1 MKQGAALSFIEPMMA
16 RLVEKLPTGKWIY
29 ELKFDGYRALAFKT
43 GQEVRLVSRNRV
55 GFKYPQ
61 LANALKSLSAQN
73 VIIDGEI
80 AALDQDGRTS
90 FQLLLQRELG
100 WVQGF
105 VEGTVSVQEASGV
118 STTATICAEA
128 SNFAQPRGPVST
140 TVKASS
146 DKSSTRDAKAP
157 RTDS

>member
-1 MKQGAALSFIEPMMA
+1 MKQRAANFIEPMMA

-80 AALDQDGRTS
+80 AALDQDGRSS

-105 VEGTVSVQEASGV
+105 VEGTVSEASGV

-146 DKSSTRDAKAP
+146 AKPSTRDAKAP

>member
-1 MKQGAALSFIEPMMA
+1 MKRRAANFIEPMMA

-80 AALDQDGRTS
+80 AALDQDGRSS

-105 VEGTVSVQEASGV
+105 VEGTVSEASGV

>member
-1 MKQGAALSFIEPMMA
+1 MKQSAANFIEPMMA

-80 AALDQDGRTS
+80 AALDQDGRSS

-100 WVQGF
+100 LVQGF
-105 VEGTVSVQEASGV
+105 VEGTESEASGV

>member
-1 MKQGAALSFIEPMMA
+1 MIKNTNLVNGGAVPNVERTAAIALDRRQFVGGSDA
-16 RLVEKLPTGKWIY
+16 RVIMGKDEK
-29 ELKFDGYRALAFKT
+29 ALH
-43 GQEVRLVSRNRV
+43 RLWREKR
-55 GFKYPQ
+55 
-61 LANALKSLSAQN
+61 
-73 VIIDGEI
+73 GEI
-80 AALDQDGRTS
+80 AALDQDGRSS

>member
-1 MKQGAALSFIEPMMA
+1 MKQSAATSFIDPMKA
-16 RLVEKLPTGKWIY
+16 RLVESLPTGHWIY

-43 GQEVRLVSRNRV
+43 AKEVRLISRNRIE
-55 GFKYPQ
+55 FKYPQ
-61 LANALKSLSAQN
+61 LANALKLLSAQD

-80 AALDQDGRTS
+80 TALDQDGRSS

-105 VEGTVSVQEASGV
+105 VEGTVSEASGV